1 MLVAF
6 WGPVH
11 GQVRTTS
18 NMVAIAT
25 TIALDH
31 HVRTLMTHT
40 HFERSTMEKAYT
52 KLRQINSPTL
62 GAGAMGM
69 DAIERLVQCGML
81 TPEGIRDNAESIIK
95 DRLDIISG
103 PTKQDSDEFRVIL
116 PHIFDSYKR
125 FYELLFIDVSSGTR
139 NEISS
144 LVMKHADLIVVNL
157 SQNRTLLDP
166 FFAKEDWLSVL
177 DEKRVVY
184 CIGSYERSSKMTRS
198 RIAKLYGISKK
209 KIGYVPHNV
218 RYMDAQNDQHIID
231 YLLRARIVKKKFLEF
246 NEEVFFTQSVRNMG
260 DCILDALD
268 MHIMSEEDDRD

>member
-31 HVRTLMTHT
+31 HVRILMTHT
-40 HFERSTMEKAYT
+40 HFERSTLEKAYT
-52 KLRQINSPTL
+52 KLRHVNSPTL
-62 GAGAMGM
+62 GAIGM

-103 PTKQDSDEFRVIL
+103 PMNQEIAGFRKVL

-139 NEISS
+139 NELSS
-144 LVMKHADLIVVNL
+144 LVMKHADLIVVNVN
-157 SQNRTLLDP
+157 QNKSVLDP
-166 FFAKEDWLSVL
+166 FFAKEEWLSVL
-177 DEKRVVY
+177 DEKPIVY
-184 CIGSYERSSKMTRS
+184 CIGSYERNSKLTRS
-198 RIAKLYGISKK
+198 RMAKLYGIPKK
-209 KIGYVPHNV
+209 RIGYVPHNV

-231 YLLRARIVKKKFLEF
+231 YLLRARMVEKKFLEF
-246 NEEVFFTQSVRNMG
+246 NDEVYFTQSVRNMG

-268 MHIMSEEDDRD
+268 MYFVAEDDVRD